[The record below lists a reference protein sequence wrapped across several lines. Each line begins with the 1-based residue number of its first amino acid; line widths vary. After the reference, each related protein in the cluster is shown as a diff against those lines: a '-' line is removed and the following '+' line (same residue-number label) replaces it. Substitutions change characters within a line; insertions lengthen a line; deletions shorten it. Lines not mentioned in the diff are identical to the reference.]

1 MKKSFIP
8 FLLAGVLSTT
18 SCTESFEPTVD
29 YGDQTHI
36 NDYSA
41 LLAAVNNLNKS
52 MSERFEALNQLL
64 DKNLADIKLSID
76 ANTGAIK
83 AIGDN
88 VDTINTTLLNGFS
101 ALSAQI
107 DATGKQIVYAINEN
121 GEMLRL
127 EIDANGKLISS
138 KIEALD
144 ASLKAIVDA
153 INSQTTKLEAKFDGL
168 NTLIKQ
174 GFVDVIA
181 KIGEVGDVL
190 HLDLTKIDEKLGKID
205 ADMLAGF
212 TNLGTKIDTN
222 GNKIVTAI
230 DANGDKLELVIN
242 ANGAVISTAIKD
254 FHDDYTTNEA
264 EQLAKMAEIIDAIK
278 TLTDANNANAAEI
291 IEKLNTILN
300 SNKIYLD
307 PNDEGSI
314 YMTPGKFQRIEE
326 AGENSNI
333 YKLYVSKIEAF
344 APAVDKVQVVD
355 EAGFIAGGEASRP
368 PEDGSNNGI
377 SVDGFT
383 HDHAIFTAHPEKD
396 QSILVQKGDAKVE
409 PFSNGQV
416 VVRIIRTALT
426 CNYSVTIIGGG
437 GCSFP
442 NIYKV
447 KIGDAEGVKYIDS
460 NGTKHDVDFGT
471 GNTNTTIDFKLVV
484 YTKAAGTVDKVTA
497 FAYCLQN
504 KVIN

>member
-1 MKKSFIP
+1 MRKSLIP
-8 FLLAGVLSTT
+8 FLFVGVLSTT

-29 YGDQTHI
+29 YGDQTHV

-64 DKNLADIKLSID
+64 DKNLTDIKLSID

-101 ALSAQI
+101 ALNTQI

-181 KIGEVGDVL
+181 KIGAVGDEL

-212 TNLGTKIDTN
+212 TNLGTKIDAN
-222 GNKIVTAI
+222 GTKIVSAI
-230 DANGDKLELVIN
+230 DANGNKLELAIN
-242 ANGAVISTAIKD
+242 NNGNVISTAINNFHKD
-254 FHDDYTTNEA
+254 YNDDKLTEV
-264 EQLAKMAEIIDAIK
+264 EQLGEILKAIDALK
-278 TLTDANNANAAEI
+278 QANNDNSAALIKKLEELLKDNGVYYDENNSEQMYMSPDYFTAIQNA
-291 IEKLNTILN
+291 
-300 SNKIYLD
+300 
-307 PNDEGSI
+307 GSD
-314 YMTPGKFQRIEE
+314 
-326 AGENSNI
+326 SDI
-333 YKLYVSKIEAF
+333 YKFYADKLDVLTVSFKSA
-344 APAVDKVQVVD
+344 QVVN
-355 EAGFIAGGEASRP
+355 AT
-368 PEDGSNNGI
+368 
-377 SVDGFT
+377 GFT
-383 HDHAIFTAHPEKD
+383 HDHAIFTPKTELDKAPV
-396 QSILVQKGDAKVE
+396 LVASKMIIVDGIA
-409 PFSNGQV
+409 NGKP
-416 VVRIIRTALT
+416 VVRVVKTSVNR
-426 CNYSVTIIGGG
+426 NYSVTIKD
-437 GCSFP
+437 GCSSLFMFAMRLTDAKGQNYSKFTP
-442 NIYKV
+442 TKV
-447 KIGDAEGVKYIDS
+447 A
-460 NGTKHDVDFGT
+460 HDFE
-471 GNTNTTIDFKLVV
+471 LVV
-484 YTKAAGTVDKVTA
+484 YDESANIIKNNIIGVVYCIGEITDPTYGEVEPDK
-497 FAYCLQN
+497 LNDQ
-504 KVIN
+504 K